1 MVFSKEERN
10 SVYNAILSRRSVR
23 KFRPEPVPIDALDRI
38 VEAGLWAPS
47 ALNRQ
52 PWFFHVLTGRRRDE
66 FAILCR
72 PIWEKLRP
80 KIEEIYGE
88 EGVRLRAPFYNN
100 LGDAPAVIVIYSDKD
115 DGGEWGTVSCAM
127 AAQNMLL
134 AATAEGLASL
144 YMAAQQMIRESV
156 DEFFGESRRLIGC
169 VLIGYGDDPGIKW
182 PRREPR
188 VDWGD
193 IHEVEPP
200 HGTH

>member
-1 MVFSKEERN
+1 M
-10 SVYNAILSRRSVR
+10 R
-23 KFRPEPVPIDALDRI
+23 KFLPEPVPVEALDRI

-52 PWFFHVLTGRRRDE
+52 PWFFHVLTGRKMDE

-72 PIWEKLRP
+72 PIWDKLKP

-88 EGVRLRAPFYNN
+88 EGVKLRAPFYLN
-100 LGDAPAVIVIYSDKD
+100 LGNAPAAIVIYSDKD
-115 DGGEWGTVSCAM
+115 DGGEWGTVSCGM
-127 AAQNMLL
+127 AAQNILL

-144 YMAAQQMIRESV
+144 YMAAQQLIRESV
-156 DEFFGESRRLIGC
+156 DEFFGETRRLIGC
-169 VLIGYGDDPGIKW
+169 VLIGYGDEPGIKW
-182 PRREPR
+182 PRREGR

-193 IHEVEPP
+193 IHVGEPP